1 MADARQPRFAR
12 ALRIRTPPPLA
23 MWRFSSVQFAIEFDA
38 VKSERNERERGLS
51 FEKAAG
57 FDLTSARI
65 WMDTRRDYPEPRY
78 LALGYLDGRLHSL
91 CFSLRGSVVR
101 IISFRRANQREG
113 DRHGFA
119 LTLD

>member
-1 MADARQPRFAR
+1 
-12 ALRIRTPPPLA
+12 
-23 MWRFSSVQFAIEFDA
+23 MWLFSSVQFTIEFDA
-38 VKSERNERERGLS
+38 AKSERNERERGLS

-57 FDLTSARI
+57 FDFTSARI

-101 IISFRRANQREG
+101 VISFRRANQREG